1 MALDNPATVSGS
13 GEDNDEDKQS
23 GANNSSTMATNDDF
37 KVDLLKAIK
46 DVKIVGKFAFD
57 QEIEIPEDLSISVR
71 GVGDIKLPL
80 KKAQAVKIITQARQ
94 APFGKG
100 SDTIVDTSVRK
111 TWELDP
117 EQFTIG
123 GEEWSN
129 YLEEMCELVAQKMG
143 IKTPVHAE
151 LYKMLL
157 YEKGAMFKAHTDTE
171 KIPDMFGTLV
181 VSLPSKHKGGE
192 VVLGHCGEEVIY
204 ESSKSQASCAAWY
217 SDVHHEV
224 LPVASGYRWV
234 LTYNL
239 AIGQSSPRTFD
250 AFSEAKLRPLSEC
263 VKGWLAQEQKDRKTP
278 YACHVL
284 DHEYTQANISQK
296 SLKGAD
302 MTRFM
307 ALQQALEGCPVTI
320 YLALLERE
328 EIGMVDFAEPEMQAF
343 YPLSLALSRAIDTYP
358 DPFKGYHPSLY
369 SVDETVCRLKTLR
382 DLQGE
387 TVTDELVVTEN
398 CILDPSAFKGVKSE
412 KAYEFSGNSVRTWQN
427 PRSTHWYRRGTIV
440 IVPHDSVAGL
450 LSQLDDRFCYS
461 SPEMQI
467 KYIVHLC
474 SQPDV
479 QDHLIS
485 TMAGL
490 VENAMP
496 KLETNPDLMKD
507 KSVLSKVVK
516 IALQHKRYQIVEDI
530 LAKFYKM
537 LPSDLFI
544 WLRQWVIEPDD
555 DDKTLDNFNKLKKGL
570 SLAMASQGGLPHK
583 HKIVSHFVPLP
594 SVLPTDALPTRG
606 PILEWT
612 RQTLQNLL
620 DGDGPTEV
628 TADDALPVVDSALY
642 FESKIAFLKEFVVPL
657 FEKFPLAPGFRFM
670 TLARVMALIEEDKLP
685 RQEGMDLYRTM
696 AGSLIESQDF
706 ASLQHP
712 TTIHEQSE
720 KRKLPPWL
728 TSKMWAQRWLGN
740 AITDN
745 DMRDFFSGLLKASTK
760 SGNVSGQFMSKIT
773 KQLGRFSEASFQ
785 LTWLPFLRSTIP
797 LLEDE
802 SISLSTSTYK
812 KFFSAVTRGI
822 LDNFL
827 GPEPREPWTWALAG
841 VPCDC
846 SDCER
851 VSAFLRHH
859 TKMSEEYPMNKP
871 RRTHVQQVLEK
882 AGVGCSIQTRRDTS
896 PYPLV
901 VTKTSRPQGVK
912 LEAWKKRRDQVLE
925 EFDQIQ
931 RHHLKKLLGKEYET
945 IEQLRTGQKDQ
956 ENLSQGPQTGE
967 KRGIDG

>member
-1 MALDNPATVSGS
+1 MAPDNPATVSGS
-13 GEDNDEDKQS
+13 GSDNDEDKQS
-23 GANNSSTMATNDDF
+23 GANNSSTMATKDDF
-37 KVDLLKAIK
+37 KVNLLKAIK

-57 QEIEIPEDLSISVR
+57 QEIEIPEDFSISVR

-123 GEEWSN
+123 GDEWSN
-129 YLEEMCELVAQKMG
+129 YLKELCELVAQKMG

-171 KIPDMFGTLV
+171 KISDMFGTLV

-192 VVLGHCGEEVIY
+192 VVLEHCGEEVIY

-250 AFSEAKLRPLSEC
+250 AFSEVKLRPLSEC
-263 VKGWLAQEQKDRKTP
+263 VKGWLAQEQKDPKTP

-343 YPLSLALSRAIDTYP
+343 YPLSLALSRTIDTYP

-387 TVTDELVVTEN
+387 TVTDELVFTEN

-412 KAYEFSGNSVRTWQN
+412 KAYEFSGNSGTTA
-427 PRSTHWYRRGTIV
+427 THWYRRGTIV

-450 LSQLDDRFCYS
+450 LSQLDDRFCDS

-485 TMAGL
+485 TMAEL

-496 KLETNPDLMKD
+496 KLETNPGLMKD
-507 KSVLSKVVK
+507 KAVFSKVVK

-537 LPSDLFI
+537 LPSDLFF

-555 DDKTLDNFNKLKKGL
+555 DDKTLDNFNKLKKG
-570 SLAMASQGGLPHK
+570 
-583 HKIVSHFVPLP
+583 
-594 SVLPTDALPTRG
+594 VLPTDARPTPG

-612 RQTLQNLL
+612 RQTLQNLF

-628 TADDALPVVDSALY
+628 IADGALPVVDFALY

-740 AITDN
+740 AVTDN

-760 SGNVSGQFMSKIT
+760 SSNVSGQFMSKII

-802 SISLSTSTYK
+802 SISLSTPTYK

-822 LDNFL
+822 LENFL

-931 RHHLKKLLGKEYET
+931 PHHLKKLLGKEYKT
-945 IEQLRTGQKDQ
+945 IEQLRAGQKDQ

-967 KRGIDG
+967 KRGINN